1 MKYKGKTLL
10 LVYYAKP
17 LIIRV
22 IPNFYNSFGDC
33 ILIAYINALE
43 NETEAGI
50 HLKKVTQGIT

>member
-1 MKYKGKTLL
+1 M
-10 LVYYAKP
+10 YYAKP

-22 IPNFYNSFGDC
+22 IANSYNSFGDC

-43 NETEAGI
+43 KEIEAGI

>member
-1 MKYKGKTLL
+1 M
-10 LVYYAKP
+10 YYAKP

-22 IPNFYNSFGDC
+22 IANSYNSFGDC